1 MQASGEGLLRYYLE
15 ELSYLRE
22 LGARFAQAYPKVA
35 ARLELQPDECPDPH
49 VERLIESFAFL
60 TARIQS
66 DLDSDFPEI
75 AAELLN
81 VLYPHYLCPVPAMAV
96 ARFEVDPERGR
107 LTTGCEV
114 PRHTRLFAHSEEG
127 EVCRFRTGSPLTL
140 WPIEVTGA
148 ELTSPEPWEFLR
160 SSDGVAAVLRLR
172 LESRAEP
179 FDKLE
184 VDRLRFHLHGDPV
197 LVHRLY
203 ELLFDAARRV
213 AVLPEGAA
221 APLYL
226 PDGSLQPA
234 GFGEDEEVI
243 PYPRC
248 SHPAYRLLQEYFTFP
263 EKFHFADVQGLRGR
277 AAGAAV
283 DLLFL
288 LDRVPPAKLTLGP
301 DTFLLGCA
309 PVVNLF
315 SRTSEPIRIDH
326 RSLEHRLVADARR
339 EKTTEVHS
347 VLSVSGSAD
356 PVDGARAYAPFYSFT
371 HDMAAAGQRAF
382 WHARRIASPRAD
394 LGGTEMLL
402 SFRDLDF
409 QPARPPDET
418 VYAHLLCT
426 NRGLAG
432 ELPAGAV
439 LMTDQALPVRRVSC
453 LKKPTRPLDPPLGGE
468 GLWRLVSHLSLNHL
482 SLDAEPE
489 SLRALREIL
498 GLYCSSDSPAAR
510 RQIQGIHALSRR
522 QVVRRLNGAAWKG
535 FLRGTE
541 VTLTFDERQYVGS
554 SAFLLSSVLSRFLGL
569 YASVNSFTQLVVR
582 RLGREE
588 EWKRWPP
595 MAGAKPVL

>member
-1 MQASGEGLLRYYLE
+1 MQASGEGLLHYYLE

-22 LGARFAQAYPKVA
+22 MGSRFAQTYPKVA

-60 TARIQS
+60 AARIQS

-81 VLYPHYLCPVPAMAV
+81 VLYPHYLCPVPSMAV

-107 LTTGCEV
+107 LTTGYEV
-114 PRHTRLFAHSEEG
+114 PRQTRLFAHSEEG
-127 EVCRFRTGSPLTL
+127 EVCHLRTCYPVTL
-140 WPIEVTGA
+140 WPVEITAA
-148 ELTSPEPWEFLR
+148 ELTSPDPYEFLR
-160 SSDGVAAVLRLR
+160 SSDGAASVLRLR

-179 FDKLE
+179 FGKLE
-184 VDRLRFHLHGDPV
+184 LDRLRLYLHGDPV

-203 ELLFDAARRV
+203 ELLFDATRRV

-221 APLYL
+221 APFYL
-226 PDGSLQPA
+226 DEGALQPV

-248 SHPAYRLLQEYFTFP
+248 SHPAYRLLQEHFTFP
-263 EKFHFADVQGLRGR
+263 EKFHFADVRGLRGR
-277 AAGAAV
+277 ASGTAV

-288 LDRVPPAKLTLGP
+288 LDRVPPRLTLGP
-301 DTFLLGCA
+301 DTFALGCT
-309 PVVNLF
+309 PVINLF
-315 SRTSEPIRIDH
+315 PRTSEPIRIDH
-326 RSLEHRLVADARR
+326 RALEYRLVADSRR
-339 EKTTEVHS
+339 ERTTEIHS
-347 VLSVSGSAD
+347 ILSLSGSSD
-356 PVDGARAYAPFYSFT
+356 PADGARAYAPFYSFT

-382 WHARRIASPRAD
+382 WHARRIASTRPGM
-394 LGGTEMLL
+394 GGTDLLL

-409 QPARPPDET
+409 RPALPPDET
-418 VYAHLLCT
+418 VFAHLLCT

-432 ELPAGAV
+432 ELPAEAV
-439 LMTDQALPVRRVSC
+439 LMTDEVLPARRVAC
-453 LKKPTRPLDPPLGGE
+453 LKKPTRPIDPPLGGQ

-482 SLDAEPE
+482 SLDAGQE

-510 RQIQGIHALSRR
+510 RQIQGIHSMFRR
-522 QVVRRLNGAAWKG
+522 QVVRRMGDVASKG
-535 FLRGTE
+535 FCRGTE

-554 SAFLLSSVLSRFLGL
+554 SAFLLAAVLSRFLGL
-569 YASVNSFTQLVVR
+569 QASVNSFTQLVTR
-582 RLGREE
+582 RVGREGD
-588 EWKRWPP
+588 WKRWPP